1 MEFTQ
6 VNWISNKIENMKQLF
21 TLSLLV
27 FFTAQMNAQVTLIDG
42 SGAIV
47 NNEVVVY
54 LGSVDP
60 SVIDSVSV
68 FEVDIEVHLSLIHIS
83 EPTRPY

>member
-42 SGAIV
+42 PRQKDD
-47 NNEVVVY
+47 
-54 LGSVDP
+54 GSQ
-60 SVIDSVSV
+60 
-68 FEVDIEVHLSLIHIS
+68 
-83 EPTRPY
+83 